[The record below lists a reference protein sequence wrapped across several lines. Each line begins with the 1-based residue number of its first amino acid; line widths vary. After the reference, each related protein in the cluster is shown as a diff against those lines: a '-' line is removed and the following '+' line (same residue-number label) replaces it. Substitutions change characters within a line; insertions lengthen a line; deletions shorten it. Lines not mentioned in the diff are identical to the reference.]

1 VSKTKFYNQIIM
13 KNKKDGRSVWRTTFQ
28 KKKKRKKRKEYS
40 VVYSSSPRSSC
51 QVLLLCVVAS
61 NLFASTKIYLLLNQY
76 RKKEKRKKSL
86 SMCWRYSGIACWVSC
101 GRFGFRVWYWR
112 LNFALPF
119 SLFCPSHL
127 PFWKIGSNQVG
138 QVLKRHVFTIFHRT
152 AVTITRKG

>member
-1 VSKTKFYNQIIM
+1 MEEASGVQPFKE
-13 KNKKDGRSVWRTTFQ
+13 
-28 KKKKRKKRKEYS
+28 KKKRKKRKEYS

-51 QVLLLCVVAS
+51 QVLLLCVVTS

-76 RKKEKRKKSL
+76 CKKEKERKASPSIL
-86 SMCWRYSGIACWVSC
+86 YGWRYSGIACWVSC
-101 GRFGFRVWYWR
+101 GMFGFRVWYWR